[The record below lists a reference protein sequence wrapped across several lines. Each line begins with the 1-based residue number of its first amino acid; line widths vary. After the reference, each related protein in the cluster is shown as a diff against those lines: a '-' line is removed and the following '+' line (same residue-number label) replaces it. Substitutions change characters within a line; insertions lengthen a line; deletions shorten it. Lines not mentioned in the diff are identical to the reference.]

1 VRTPPTGEQVDAAL
15 APLDVPERAPL
26 GRDAWE
32 ILLGMILSEGAYQ
45 GQVARILAV
54 LTEHIV
60 SPQSLARIDH
70 RDLQAA
76 LRQLPLYR
84 QKARAVTEAARAL
97 VRSHH
102 GQVPRSRDA
111 LARLPGVSRAVAA
124 TVAAA
129 LGAEP
134 CVAALPEVRRVATR
148 LGWSADGA
156 AAGVEH
162 AIEARFP
169 RERWSAISRE
179 LLRVG
184 QGWCR
189 RGQPRCA
196 RCPLTHVCPTALAAR
211 AERSHAPHTN

>member
-1 VRTPPTGEQVDAAL
+1 MPPTGEQVDAAL
-15 APLDVPERAPL
+15 VPLDVPERAPM

-32 ILLGMILSEGAYQ
+32 ILLGMILCEGAYQ

-70 RDLQAA
+70 RDLQSA

-97 VRSHH
+97 VRIHH

-134 CVAALPEVRRVATR
+134 CVAALPEVRRVAMR
-148 LGWSADGA
+148 MGWSADDSA
-156 AAGVEH
+156 REVEH
-162 AIEARFP
+162 AIEARVP
-169 RERWSAISRE
+169 RSRWSAVSRE

-189 RGQPRCA
+189 RGQPHCA
-196 RCPLTHVCPTALAAR
+196 RCPRARICPPARWAR